1 MTETTNQE
9 NNNKSVKMCSI
20 GELLNYNF
28 VIPSYQR
35 GYRWRGENGEVQA
48 LLEDIKEFIENKE
61 GDEKYCLN
69 PIAVKAVKKDDD
81 KEQYN
86 LVDGQQRLTT
96 IYLILK
102 YLNKELKLENE
113 DAKLFTLEYDTR
125 SNGGFLIN
133 INEDTSKDYYKQN
146 IDYYHI
152 YNAYVYI
159 KKWFDEKDIDKEK
172 FKDNLLDNV
181 NIIWYNV
188 GEDDENEVFQRLN
201 AGKIALTDSELIKA
215 IFLHKSNFKEKTN
228 NNENAEESK
237 QESDNKKKLEELKQ
251 INIANQWENI
261 EIELENDKF
270 WYFISNNDNADIR
283 MDFLFELIYNIKLK
297 DNDTDNTKYKIF
309 NAFYK
314 EFKYNKNSLTE
325 KWKELSKYFYILKEW
340 YEDDNLY
347 NDIGYLIAS
356 GSRELKT
363 ILSYTEDEKL
373 NTKQKFKTKIKED
386 IKESI
391 KVHNYKQVEENISKL
406 EYNINDTEI
415 KRILLLFNIIDSSKE
430 NIRFPFDEYKKI
442 TPSLEHIHA
451 RNSKKLSEK
460 EKEKFIEEN
469 KLYILQNKELIE
481 NEYKNLD
488 EAFNNFKIED
498 NFNYI
503 IDALFFIYEKLLED
517 SESSV
522 TFEKNYNLDNE
533 NNISNLA
540 LIDVNNNTT
549 LSNSIFPMK
558 LKKIKDLIKN
568 NKKYIPIS
576 TKNVFL
582 KYYTNEPKDILL
594 WTKTDKYDYLNN
606 IIDSITD
613 YLGLKNK

>member
-1 MTETTNQE
+1 MAET
-9 NNNKSVKMCSI
+9 NNEDNKSVEMRSI
-20 GELLNYNF
+20 KKLNGYNF

-48 LLEDIKEFIENKE
+48 LLEDIKEFIENKK

-69 PIAVKAVKKDDD
+69 PIAVKKVSDT
-81 KEQYN
+81 EYN

-102 YLNKELKLENE
+102 YLNNTKP
-113 DAKLFTLEYDTR
+113 FTLKYETKQ
-125 SNGGFLIN
+125 NKEFLDKIN
-133 INEDTSKDYYKQN
+133 INTPENDYKQN

-152 YNAYVYI
+152 FEAYKYI
-159 KKWFDEKDIDKEK
+159 DIWFQKDENNQIEKEN
-172 FKDNLLDNV
+172 FKENLLDNV
-181 NIIWYNV
+181 NIIWYDI
-188 GEDDENEVFQRLN
+188 GSDDENETFQRLN

-215 IFLHKSNFKEKTN
+215 IFLHKSNFKEKSN
-228 NNENAEESK
+228 NNENTEELK
-237 QESDNKKKLEELKQ
+237 KESNNKKKLEELKQ

-283 MDFLFELIYNIKLK
+283 MDFLFELIYDIQKENNNTVK
-297 DNDTDNTKYKIF
+297 TKYKIF
-309 NAFYK
+309 EHFYK
-314 EFKYNKNSLTE
+314 KFKDKKNLIE
-325 KWKELSKYFYILKEW
+325 NWKELSKYFYILKEW

-415 KRILLLFNIIDSSKE
+415 RRILLLFNIIDSSKE

-442 TPSLEHIHA
+442 IPSLEHIHA

-503 IDALFFIYEKLLED
+503 IDALFSIYEKLLED
-517 SESSV
+517 SESSI

-540 LIDVNNNTT
+540 LIDVNNNAT
-549 LSNSIFPMK
+549 LSNSIFPIK
-558 LKKIKDLIKN
+558 LNKIKDLIKN
-568 NKKYIPIS
+568 KKKYIPIS

-582 KYYTNEPKDILL
+582 KYYTNESKDILL

-613 YLGLKNK
+613 YLGLKK

>member
-48 LLEDIKEFIENKE
+48 LLDDIKEFIGNKK
-61 GDEKYCLN
+61 GNEKYCLN
-69 PIAVKAVKKDDD
+69 PIAVKAVKKNDD

-201 AGKIALTDSELIKA
+201 AGKISLTNSELIKA
-215 IFLHKSNFKEKTN
+215 IFLRYSSQN
-228 NNENAEESK
+228 NSSE
-237 QESDNKKKLEELKQ
+237 DIRKLEQ
-251 INIANQWENI
+251 INMANQWENI

-283 MDFLFELIYNIKLK
+283 MDFLFELIYDIQKENNNTVK
-297 DNDTDNTKYKIF
+297 TKYKIF
-309 NAFYK
+309 EHFYK
-314 EFKYNKNSLTE
+314 KFKDKKNLIE
-325 KWKELSKYFYILKEW
+325 NWKELSKYFYILKEW

-415 KRILLLFNIIDSSKE
+415 RRILLLFNIIDSSKE

-442 TPSLEHIHA
+442 IPSLEHIHA

-503 IDALFFIYEKLLED
+503 IDALFSIYEKLLED
-517 SESSV
+517 SESSI

-540 LIDVNNNTT
+540 LIDVNNNAT
-549 LSNSIFPMK
+549 LSNSIFPIK
-558 LKKIKDLIKN
+558 LNKIKDLIKN
-568 NKKYIPIS
+568 KKKYIPIS

-582 KYYTNEPKDILL
+582 KYYTNESKDILL

-613 YLGLKNK
+613 YLGLKK

>member
-1 MTETTNQE
+1 MSETSNQE
-9 NNNKSVKMCSI
+9 NKSV
-20 GELLNYNF
+20 ELLSIKDLLKYNF

-35 GYRWRGENGEVQA
+35 GYRWRGKNGEVQA
-48 LLEDIKEFIENKE
+48 LLEDIKEFIENKK

-69 PIAVKAVKKDDD
+69 PIAIKAVKAVKAVKKNNN
-81 KEQYN
+81 EERYN

-102 YLNKELKLENE
+102 YLNEDNNFNINYDTKENKDFLEKVNENTSENE
-113 DAKLFTLEYDTR
+113 Y
-125 SNGGFLIN
+125 N
-133 INEDTSKDYYKQN
+133 QN
-146 IDYYHI
+146 IDYHHI
-152 YNAYVYI
+152 YKAYVYI
-159 KKWFDEKDIDKEK
+159 KKWFKENEIDKK
-172 FKDNLLDNV
+172 DFKDNLLDNV

-215 IFLHKSNFKEKTN
+215 IFLHKSNFKEKSN
-228 NNENAEESK
+228 NNENVEESK
-237 QESDNKKKLEELKQ
+237 QKENNNKKKLEELKQ

-270 WYFISNNDNADIR
+270 WYFISNNDDNNIR

-297 DNDTDNTKYKIF
+297 NNNTDNTKYKIF
-309 NAFYK
+309 NSFYK
-314 EFKYNKNSLTE
+314 EFKNNQNSLTE

-340 YEDDNLY
+340 YEDDELY
-347 NDIGYLIAS
+347 NNIGYLIAS

-363 ILSYTEDEKL
+363 ILSYAEDKKL
-373 NTKQKFKTKIKED
+373 NTKQEFKTKIKED

-391 KVHNYKQVEENISKL
+391 KAHNYKQLEENILEL
-406 EYNINDTEI
+406 EYNKNDTEI
-415 KRILLLFNIIDSSKE
+415 RRILLLFNIIDSSKE
-430 NIRFPFDEYKKI
+430 NTRFPFDEYKKI

-460 EKEKFIEEN
+460 EKEKIIEEN

-481 NEYKNLD
+481 NEYKNID

-503 IDALFFIYEKLLED
+503 IDALFFIYEKLLEG

-549 LSNSIFPMK
+549 LSNSIFPIK
-558 LKKIKDLIKN
+558 LKK
-568 NKKYIPIS
+568 
-576 TKNVFL
+576 
-582 KYYTNEPKDILL
+582 
-594 WTKTDKYDYLNN
+594 
-606 IIDSITD
+606 
-613 YLGLKNK
+613 

>member
-1 MTETTNQE
+1 MAET
-9 NNNKSVKMCSI
+9 NNEDNKSVEMRSI
-20 GELLNYNF
+20 KKLNGCNF

-48 LLEDIKEFIENKE
+48 LLEDIKEFIENKK

-69 PIAVKAVKKDDD
+69 PIAVKKVSDT
-81 KEQYN
+81 EYN

-102 YLNKELKLENE
+102 YLNNTKP
-113 DAKLFTLEYDTR
+113 FTLKYETKQ
-125 SNGGFLIN
+125 NKEFLDKIN
-133 INEDTSKDYYKQN
+133 INTPENDYKQN

-152 YNAYVYI
+152 FEAYKYI
-159 KKWFDEKDIDKEK
+159 DIWFQKDENNQIEKEN
-172 FKDNLLDNV
+172 FKENLLDNV
-181 NIIWYNV
+181 NIIWYDI
-188 GEDDENEVFQRLN
+188 GSDDENETFQRLN

-215 IFLHKSNFKEKTN
+215 IFLHKSNFKEKSN
-228 NNENAEESK
+228 NNENTEELK
-237 QESDNKKKLEELKQ
+237 KESNNKKKLEELKQ

-283 MDFLFELIYNIKLK
+283 MDFLFELIYDIQKENNNTVK
-297 DNDTDNTKYKIF
+297 TKYKIF
-309 NAFYK
+309 EHFYK
-314 EFKYNKNSLTE
+314 KFKDKKNLIE
-325 KWKELSKYFYILKEW
+325 NWKELSKYFYILKEW

-415 KRILLLFNIIDSSKE
+415 RRILLLFNIIDSSKE

-442 TPSLEHIHA
+442 IPSLEHIHA

-503 IDALFFIYEKLLED
+503 IDALFSIYEKLLED
-517 SESSV
+517 SESSI

-540 LIDVNNNTT
+540 LIDVNNNAT
-549 LSNSIFPMK
+549 LSNSIFPIK
-558 LKKIKDLIKN
+558 LNKIKDLIKN
-568 NKKYIPIS
+568 KKKYIPIS

-582 KYYTNEPKDILL
+582 KYYTNESKDILL

-613 YLGLKNK
+613 YLGLKK

>member
-1 MTETTNQE
+1 MNEL
-9 NNNKSVKMCSI
+9 NNKSVEMCSVKK
-20 GELLNYNF
+20 LLKYNF

-35 GYRWRGENGEVQA
+35 GYRWIGKDGEVQA

-61 GDEKYCLN
+61 KNEKYCLN
-69 PIAVKAVKKDDD
+69 PIAVKAVKKDDN

-102 YLNKELKLENE
+102 YFNDIDLNNE
-113 DAKLFTLEYDTR
+113 KTDLFTLEYDTK
-125 SNGGFLIN
+125 SNEGFLKN
-133 INEDTSKDYYKQN
+133 IKENTSKDEYNQN

-152 YNAYVYI
+152 YNAYVFI
-159 KKWFDEKDIDKEK
+159 KNWFEKNEIDKK
-172 FKDNLLDNV
+172 DFKDNLLDNV

-188 GEDDENEVFQRLN
+188 GEDDENEVFQRIN

-215 IFLHKSNFKEKTN
+215 IFLHKSNFKKESSN
-228 NNENAEESK
+228 NKNAGESK
-237 QESDNKKKLEELKQ
+237 KGESNDKKNLEELKQ

-270 WYFISNNDNADIR
+270 WYFISNNDDNNIR
-283 MDFLFELIYNIKLK
+283 MDFLFELIYNIRLK
-297 DNDTDNTKYKIF
+297 NNNTDNTKYKIF
-309 NAFYK
+309 NSFYK
-314 EFKYNKNSLTE
+314 EFKNNQNNLNE
-325 KWKELSKYFYILKEW
+325 KWKELSKYFYLLKEW
-340 YEDDNLY
+340 YEDDELY
-347 NDIGYLIAS
+347 NNIGYLIT
-356 GSRELKT
+356 SRSKELKT
-363 ILSYTEDEKL
+363 ILSYTEDKSI
-373 NTKQKFKTKIKED
+373 NTKEKFKNKIKED

-391 KVHNYKQVEENISKL
+391 KAHNYKQLEENISKL

-415 KRILLLFNIIDSSKE
+415 RRILLLFNIIDSSKE

-469 KLYILQNKELIE
+469 KPYILQHKESIE
-481 NEYKNLD
+481 NEYEKLD

-503 IDALFFIYEKLLED
+503 IDALFSIYEKLLDTETYI
-517 SESSV
+517 

-568 NKKYIPIS
+568 KKKYIPIS

>member
-1 MTETTNQE
+1 MSKEE
-9 NNNKSVKMCSI
+9 SVKMCSI
-20 GELLNYNF
+20 GDLLKYNF

-35 GYRWRGENGEVQA
+35 GYRWRGKNGEVQA

-61 GDEKYCLN
+61 KNEEYCLN
-69 PIAVKAVKKDDD
+69 PIAVKAVKKDNN

-102 YLNKELKLENE
+102 YLNEDNNFNINYDTKENKDFLEKVNENTSENE
-113 DAKLFTLEYDTR
+113 Y
-125 SNGGFLIN
+125 N
-133 INEDTSKDYYKQN
+133 QN
-146 IDYYHI
+146 IDYHHI
-152 YNAYVYI
+152 YKAYVYI
-159 KKWFDEKDIDKEK
+159 KDWFEEIYKEK
-172 FKDNLLDNV
+172 FKENLEKFKKNLKDNV

-215 IFLHKSNFKEKTN
+215 IFLHKSNFKEESSN
-228 NNENAEESK
+228 NKNVGESK
-237 QESDNKKKLEELKQ
+237 QEESNNKKKLEELKQ

-270 WYFISNNDNADIR
+270 WYFISNNDNVDIR

-297 DNDTDNTKYKIF
+297 NNDTDNTKYKIF
-309 NAFYK
+309 NSFYK

-325 KWKELSKYFYILKEW
+325 KWKELSKYFYLLKEW

-363 ILSYTEDEKL
+363 ILSYAEDKKL
-373 NTKQKFKTKIKED
+373 NTKQEFKTKIKED

-391 KVHNYKQVEENISKL
+391 KAHNYKQLEENISEL
-406 EYNINDTEI
+406 EYNKNDTEI
-415 KRILLLFNIIDSSKE
+415 RRILLLFNIIDSSKE

-469 KLYILQNKELIE
+469 KLYIFQNKELIE
-481 NEYKNLD
+481 NKYENLD

-517 SESSV
+517 SEAYI
-522 TFEKNYNLDNE
+522 TFEKKYNLDNE

-540 LIDVNNNTT
+540 LIDVNNNST

-568 NKKYIPIS
+568 KKKYIPIS